1 MEIEMSFENQL
12 GEEFNQYEEHYLMLA
27 KRVFNHLEL
36 DDYFIYEVNLISSEQ
51 IHKLN
56 IEYRNVDRPTD
67 VISFAFEDEVEGEVK
82 ILTGKGA
89 PRDLGAIYISPEVA
103 KKQAQEYG
111 HSVLREMSFLFVHG
125 LLHLLGYDHMKV
137 EDETI
142 MFSLQDKILDPLH
155 L

>member
-12 GEEFNQYEEHYLMLA
+12 GEEFNQYEEHYLMLS

>member
-27 KRVFNHLEL
+27 KRVFDHLKL

-51 IHKLN
+51 IHQLN

-82 ILTGKGA
+82 ILTGNGA

-142 MFSLQDKILDPLH
+142 MFSLQDKILDLLH

>member
-27 KRVFNHLEL
+27 KRVFNHLKL

-56 IEYRNVDRPTD
+56 REYRNVDRPTD

-125 LLHLLGYDHMKV
+125 LLHLLGYDHIKV

>member
-27 KRVFNHLEL
+27 KRVFDHLKL

-51 IHKLN
+51 IHQLN

-82 ILTGKGA
+82 ILTGNGA

>member
-27 KRVFNHLEL
+27 KRVFNHLKL

-56 IEYRNVDRPTD
+56 REYRNVDRPTD

>member
-103 KKQAQEYG
+103 KKQAQDYG

>member
-27 KRVFNHLEL
+27 KIVFNHLKL

-56 IEYRNVDRPTD
+56 REYRNVDRPTD

-103 KKQAQEYG
+103 KKQAQDYG